1 MSILKDLELL
11 KDLSDQQKDNL
22 ELFCQQKFLEAW
34 EVLFRQWDEANAMYI
49 LASGKIEVSN
59 TINSKKVV
67 LWDVQA
73 EEIIWEMA
81 LFWESKYRMATA
93 QAKTDCVMIT
103 ILDFSIKELTKQFPA
118 LLEKIQKIIEER
130 TINNKILETEIKS

>member
-11 KDLSDQQKDNL
+11 KELSDEQKNNL

-49 LASGKIEVSN
+49 LASWKIEVSN

-67 LWDVQA
+67 LGDVQA

-81 LFWESKYRMATA
+81 LFWDSKYRMATA
-93 QAKTDCVMIT
+93 IAKTQCVMIT
-103 ILDFSIKELTKQFPA
+103 ILDFSIKELTSKYPA

-130 TINNKILETEIKS
+130 TINNRILETEIKS

>member
-1 MSILKDLELL
+1 MSMLKDLELL

-67 LWDVQA
+67 LGDVQA

>member
-11 KDLSDQQKDNL
+11 KELSDEHKNNL

-49 LASGKIEVSN
+49 LASWKIEVSN

-67 LWDVQA
+67 LGDVQA

-81 LFWESKYRMATA
+81 LFWDSKYRMATA
-93 QAKTDCVMIT
+93 IAKTQCVMIT
-103 ILDFSIKELTKQFPA
+103 ILDFSIKELTSKYPA

-130 TINNKILETEIKS
+130 TINNRILETEIKS

>member
-59 TINSKKVV
+59 TINSKKIV
-67 LWDVQA
+67 LGDVQA